1 MVESY
6 TFTRNYIYS
15 GNLFFFFL
23 KSEKWNHLVT
33 IVNKTNRIIKIIV
46 EGLYFLPWGKHFQ
59 QNDINS
65 IQFLVCTMCTTETCH
80 HVYLQNLNHEILLPR
95 SMNVE
100 RKEAK
105 ISKTRFQWEEHTKV
119 KLDWK
124 LWQCFSE
131 LYYCAII
138 NLTLQRILL
147 LNIWCHVQWTLE
159 CLFLVMIWILY
170 FFMYRWWF
178 KAFLNEISKILKVS
192 QYWVNDFTTVCVS
205 LKLYMFMWYGMMIG
219 MDY

>member
-1 MVESY
+1 M
-6 TFTRNYIYS
+6 
-15 GNLFFFFL
+15 
-23 KSEKWNHLVT
+23 T
-33 IVNKTNRIIKIIV
+33 IVNKTNRTIKIIV

-159 CLFLVMIWILY
+159 CLFHVMIWILY
-170 FFMYRWWF
+170 IFMYRSWF

>member
-1 MVESY
+1 MEQRKTCLDHRNDHVVESY
-6 TFTRNYIYS
+6 TLYE
-15 GNLFFFFL
+15 NLNVQWKSLFSFL

-65 IQFLVCTMCTTETCH
+65 IQFLVCTTETCH

-124 LWQCFSE
+124 LWHCFSE

-138 NLTLQRILL
+138 NLTSKNSPEHLVPCSMDLGMFISCHD
-147 LNIWCHVQWTLE
+147 LNFVHFYVP
-159 CLFLVMIWILY
+159 LVI
-170 FFMYRWWF
+170 
-178 KAFLNEISKILKVS
+178 
-192 QYWVNDFTTVCVS
+192 
-205 LKLYMFMWYGMMIG
+205 
-219 MDY
+219 